1 MSKPLVITIP
11 HQLGRDAAVA
21 RLKTRL
27 HTAHEKFGQFFA
39 FQQETWVENRLHF
52 RLAVLAQ
59 SVSGTIEVLDDHVRL
74 ELVLPWL
81 LAKIAGIVEP
91 MIRKEG
97 TLLLEKK

>member
-1 MSKPLVITIP
+1 
-11 HQLGRDAAVA
+11 
-21 RLKTRL
+21 
-27 HTAHEKFGQFFA
+27 
-39 FQQETWVENRLHF
+39 
-52 RLAVLAQ
+52 LAVLAQ